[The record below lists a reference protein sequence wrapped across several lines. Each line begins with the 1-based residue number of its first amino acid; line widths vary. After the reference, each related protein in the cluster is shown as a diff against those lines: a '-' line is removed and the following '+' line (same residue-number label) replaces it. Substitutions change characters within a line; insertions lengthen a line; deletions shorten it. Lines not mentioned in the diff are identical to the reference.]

1 MEDFLTL
8 IAEIL
13 EEESVELS
21 DELQSFE
28 AWDSLTILSIIAIC
42 DSEYN
47 VPLSAEEIENSGTI
61 LGLRELIESKK

>member
-1 MEDFLTL
+1 MEDFISL

-13 EEESVELS
+13 EEETVELG

-28 AWDSLTILSIIAIC
+28 AWDSLTILSIIAFC

-47 VPLSAEEIENSGTI
+47 VQLSEEEIKNSNTI
-61 LGLRELIESKK
+61 LGLKELIKSKS

>member
-42 DSEYN
+42 DEEYN
-47 VPLSAEEIENSGTI
+47 AALSAEEIENSDTI
-61 LGLRELIESKK
+61 LGLRELIESKR